1 MRKSVI
7 RRMLP
12 VLWICGILLTGCGPA
27 APEVSEE
34 VSDMPQ
40 STASSAVTAA
50 PGESD
55 AAVTV
60 ETAQNTTSAGR

>member
-27 APEVSEE
+27 APEVSEG

-40 STASSAVTAA
+40 STAPSVVTAV
-50 PGESD
+50 PG
-55 AAVTV
+55 
-60 ETAQNTTSAGR
+60 RK